1 MPSACDQAS
10 APVTAGGSGY
20 GWHPAD
26 TACSLDCFS
35 AHHDGTA
42 LLAGSKAGPSSN
54 LGSVQTGLLS
64 RADVDTTA
72 PTQQVSSTAYQQHID
87 GTEQGGRCR
96 QASSSK
102 LGSVQT
108 SLSSPVQLS
117 ASPHRHNM
125 HRQQSISS
133 TLAVPRC
140 SDAAAKPL
148 PRNQAQHRHAFVA
161 RADLNHH
168 RTDTA
173 CIARCLSSAH

>member
-1 MPSACDQAS
+1 MSAFIFEAGLRSSFECRV
-10 APVTAGGSGY
+10 PVTKRARRSQQEGR
-20 GWHPAD
+20 A
-26 TACSLDCFS
+26 T
-35 AHHDGTA
+35 DGTPPTQRA
-42 LLAGSKAGPSSN
+42 PLTAFQHTMTVLRCSQGARQAPSSK

-72 PTQQVSSTAYQQHID
+72 PTQQASSTAYQQHID

-117 ASPHRHNM
+117 LSPHRHNM

-148 PRNQAQHRHAFVA
+148 PRN
-161 RADLNHH
+161 
-168 RTDTA
+168 
-173 CIARCLSSAH
+173 